1 MNKNINQDLR
11 QKRWRSECKDLEL
24 IQSQCNTCKH
34 RFDKTKCNA
43 FPERIP
49 NKILF
54 NKFIHTTA
62 YPGDNGII
70 FEIISKNSKNE
81 GGG

>member
-1 MNKNINQDLR
+1 MMNKIINQDLR
-11 QKRWRSECKDLEL
+11 QKRWQTECKDLEL
-24 IQSQCNTCKH
+24 IQSQCNFCKY

-54 NKFIHTTA
+54 NIFNHSNN
-62 YPGDNGII
+62 YPGDNGIRY
-70 FEIISKNSKNE
+70 EAKDE
-81 GGG
+81 GV